1 MSRLELP
8 AGRVYVGWG
17 IFDAIYVAR
26 YMLASVSAGR
36 IPYVDDF
43 NSAMELLAVH
53 GALPK
58 VLATV
63 VWGLEISIVLSCCF
77 FFLRWRTARWLAYV
91 QVPLRLVLFVPSISV
106 LFMGP
111 DLKER
116 YGIALLLSLL
126 VISEGLKVWTLWVS
140 GRGTHSL
147 G

>member
-1 MSRLELP
+1 M
-8 AGRVYVGWG
+8 GRIKLSAEKVYVGWG
-17 IFDAIYVAR
+17 VFDAIYIVR
-26 YMLASVSAGR
+26 YVLLSVSAGR

-43 NSAMELLAVH
+43 NSAMGLLAVH

-58 VLATV
+58 FLAAL
-63 VWGLEISIVLSCCF
+63 VWALEISIVLSCCL
-77 FFLRWRTARWLAYV
+77 FFLRWRIARWLAYV

-140 GRGTHSL
+140 GRGRYAL
-147 G
+147 E